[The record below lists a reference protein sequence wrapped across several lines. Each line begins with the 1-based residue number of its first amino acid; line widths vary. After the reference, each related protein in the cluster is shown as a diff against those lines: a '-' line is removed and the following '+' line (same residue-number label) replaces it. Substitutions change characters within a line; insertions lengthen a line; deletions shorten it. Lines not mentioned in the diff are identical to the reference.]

1 MKDNESPSSNGDTS
15 WIFVSTD
22 TGRARRPA
30 DIILAV
36 VGALMILTT
45 AFGVQ
50 QFQWMEDFAS
60 EVVALIPS
68 WLETSFAVLYAVGFV
83 YALVIVIMA
92 IARWS
97 TMAALVRDLA
107 IALGLTVVLI
117 LGLSYL
123 VAGEFPIVI
132 PEFYS
137 GGNAGYPVARVA
149 AVTALLVVAG
159 PALVRPMRRVGWAI
173 VIGMGLIALSLGY
186 GLLGDTFG
194 GLGIGLMSASIVLGI
209 FGSPRALPDARDVD
223 AGLADLGLEVDD
235 VRVSDF
241 QSWGAREFNCT
252 AAETESV
259 VRVYGRDAKD
269 AQIINRWW
277 RALWY
282 RDSGP
287 KLTSSR
293 LHLVEHEALMTMT
306 ARDSGID
313 VQDVLAAGEPT
324 PKTALIAVTARGT
337 ALGDIDIDAAPDALF
352 VGLWRSVAHLH
363 EAGIAHGRLNSNAV
377 RVDGDDA
384 VLGNFYAASVAAPKT
399 RMDGDVTEL
408 LASLADGIG
417 TERAVTVAREGLGDD
432 VLADALPY
440 IQRSAVSTEG
450 RDDIPSKKSFFAGIR
465 EEVASQLGI
474 DEPEPAQIT
483 RISGRTILMFVL
495 SLTAAY
501 ALIGM
506 LAGIDWSEVWGELQD
521 AKWGWIILGLIVA
534 TSTLITEAYSLMAA
548 VTAAVPLRPTV
559 QLESAIKFVQLAV
572 GGAAGRMATNIT
584 FLRKFGVSSTD
595 AVTQGGVDSFTGFVV
610 QAAILLLAAI
620 FGNVDLIP
628 DDTSVDVN
636 WVMVIGIVLIAVVV
650 SVVMWRRMPALREK
664 ILPAVK
670 QMWSGLKELGKD
682 PSRLVRLFGANLGS
696 NLLYA
701 LALWITAVGFGQTL
715 PYLSVVVVYV
725 AMALLSGL
733 MPVPGGVGVSEA
745 ALTTGLVALGVD
757 QSLAFAI
764 AVTFRVS
771 SAYLPPVWGWFSLQ
785 WLQRNEYL

>member
-1 MKDNESPSSNGDTS
+1 MNDNESTSSNGGAS

-30 DIILAV
+30 DIGLAV
-36 VGALMILTT
+36 VGALLIVVT
-45 AFGVQ
+45 AFGVHQ
-50 QFQWMEDFAS
+50 LQWMEDFAS
-60 EVVALIPS
+60 ELVALLPS
-68 WLETSFAVLYAVGFV
+68 WLETFFAILYAVGFV
-83 YALVIVIMA
+83 FALLILIMA
-92 IARWS
+92 IANWS

-107 IALGLTVVLI
+107 IAIGLTVVVI

-123 VAGEFPIVI
+123 VTGEFPIVI

-149 AVTALLVVAG
+149 VVTAMLVVAG
-159 PALVRPMRRVGWAI
+159 PALVRPMRRAGWAI
-173 VIGMGLIALSLGY
+173 VIAMGLIALALGY

-209 FGSPRALPDARDVD
+209 FGSPRALPDVRDVD

-235 VRVSDF
+235 VRVADF
-241 QSWGAREFNCT
+241 QSWGARDFSCT
-252 AAETESV
+252 TAGAESA

-306 ARDSGID
+306 ARDHGIA
-313 VQDVLAAGEPT
+313 VQGVLAAGEPT
-324 PKTALIAVTARGT
+324 PKTALIALTARGT
-337 ALGDIDIDAAPDALF
+337 AMNDTNADAVPDGVF
-352 VGLWRSVAHLH
+352 VELWRSVAQLH
-363 EAGIAHGRLNSNAV
+363 EAGIAHGRLNAHAV
-377 RVDGDDA
+377 RVDGDEA
-384 VLGNFYAASVAAPKT
+384 VLGNFYAASVAAPQS
-399 RMDGDVTEL
+399 RMYGDVTEL
-408 LASLADGIG
+408 LASLADSVG
-417 TERAVTVAREGLGDD
+417 TERAVIVAREGLGDAA
-432 VLADALPY
+432 LTDALPY
-440 IQRSAVSTEG
+440 MQRSAVSTEG
-450 RDDIPSKKSFFAGIR
+450 RDEIPSKKSFFADIR
-465 EEVASQLGI
+465 NEVASQLGV
-474 DEPEPAQIT
+474 DQPEPAQIT
-483 RISGRTILMFVL
+483 RINWRTILMFAL

-506 LAGIDWSEVWGELQD
+506 LADIDWSEVWSELQD
-521 AKWGWIILGLIVA
+521 ASWGWIILGLIVA
-534 TSTLITEAYSLMAA
+534 TSTLVTEAYSLMAA

-572 GGAAGRMATNIT
+572 GGAAGRMATNIA
-584 FLRKFGVSSTD
+584 FLRKFGVSATD
-595 AVTQGGVDSFTGFVV
+595 SVTQGGVDSFSGFVI
-610 QAAILLLAAI
+610 QALILVLAGV
-620 FGNVDLIP
+620 FGNLDLIP
-628 DDTSVDVN
+628 DDATSDVD
-636 WVMVIGIVLIAVVV
+636 WLMLIAIVLIAVVL
-650 SVVMWRRMPALREK
+650 SVVIWRRVPVIREK
-664 ILPAVK
+664 VLPTVK
-670 QMWSGLKELGKD
+670 QMWNGLKELGKD

-696 NLLYA
+696 NLLYG
-701 LALWITAVGFGQTL
+701 LALWLTAVAFGEVL
-715 PYLSVVVVYV
+715 PYMSIVVVYV

-733 MPVPGGVGVSEA
+733 VPIPGGVGVSEA
-745 ALTTGLVALGVD
+745 VLTTGLVAIGVD
-757 QSLAFAI
+757 QSVAFAI

>member
-1 MKDNESPSSNGDTS
+1 MKNNESTSPNGGTS
-15 WIFVSTD
+15 WLFVSTD

-30 DIILAV
+30 DIFLAV

-45 AFGVQ
+45 ALGVHQ
-50 QFQWMEDFAS
+50 LQWMEDFAS
-60 EVVALIPS
+60 EVVGLLPS
-68 WLETSFAVLYAVGFV
+68 WLATSFAVLYAVGFV
-83 YALVIVIMA
+83 YSLVIVIMA

-97 TMAALVRDLA
+97 TMASLVRDLA

-123 VAGEFPIVI
+123 VTGEFPIVI

-173 VIGMGLIALSLGY
+173 VIGMGLIALALGY

-209 FGSPRALPDARDVD
+209 FGSPRALPEARDVD

-235 VRVSDF
+235 VRVSEF
-241 QSWGAREFNCT
+241 QSWGAREFDCT
-252 AAETESV
+252 AGGAKST

-293 LHLVEHEALMTMT
+293 LHLVEHEALMTII
-306 ARDSGID
+306 ARDSGVE

-324 PKTALIAVTARGT
+324 PKTALIALTARGT
-337 ALGDIDIDAAPDALF
+337 ALSDLETDSVPDTVFLQ
-352 VGLWRSVAHLH
+352 LWRSVAQLH
-363 EAGIAHGRLNSNAV
+363 NAGIAHGRLNSNAV
-377 RVDGDDA
+377 RIDGDAA
-384 VLGNFYAASVAAPKT
+384 VLGSFYAASVAAPET
-399 RMDGDVTEL
+399 RMHGDVTEL
-408 LASLADGIG
+408 LASLADSIG
-417 TERAVTVAREGLGDD
+417 TERAVTLAREGLGDD
-432 VLADALPY
+432 ALADALPY

-450 RDDIPSKKSFFAGIR
+450 RDEIPSKKSFFAGIR

-474 DEPEPAQIT
+474 DEPEPVQLT

-501 ALIGM
+501 ALIGA
-506 LAGIDWSEVWGELQD
+506 LAGIDWASVWSELQD

-534 TSTLITEAYSLMAA
+534 TSAVITEAYSLMAA
-548 VTAAVPLRPTV
+548 VTAALPLRPTA

-572 GGAAGRMATNIT
+572 GGAAGRMATNLAY
-584 FLRKFGVSSTD
+584 LRKFGVSATD

-610 QAAILLLAAI
+610 QAVILLLAVI
-620 FGNVDLIP
+620 FGDLHLLP
-628 DDTSVDVN
+628 DDAASDVD
-636 WVMVIGIVLIAVVV
+636 WVTVIVVVLIAVVI
-650 SVVMWRRMPALREK
+650 SVVMWRRVSALREK
-664 ILPAVK
+664 VLPAVK
-670 QMWSGLKELGKD
+670 QMWNGLKELGKD
-682 PSRLVRLFGANLGS
+682 PSRLVRLFGSNLGS

-701 LALWITAVGFGQTL
+701 LALWLTAVAFGVTL
-715 PYLSVVVVYV
+715 PYLGVLVAYV

-733 MPVPGGVGVSEA
+733 IPVPGGVGVSEA
-745 ALTTGLVALGVD
+745 VLTTALVALGVD
-757 QSLAFAI
+757 QTVAFAI

>member
-1 MKDNESPSSNGDTS
+1 MKDNESTSSNGGAS

-30 DIILAV
+30 DIFLAV

-50 QFQWMEDFAS
+50 QLQWMEDFAS
-60 EVVALIPS
+60 EVVGMLPS
-68 WLETSFAVLYAVGFV
+68 WLATSFALLYAVGFV
-83 YALVIVIMA
+83 YALVILIMA

-97 TMAALVRDLA
+97 TMASLVRDLA

-123 VAGEFPIVI
+123 VAGAFPIVI

-137 GGNAGYPVARVA
+137 GGNAGYPVSRVA

-173 VIGMGLIALSLGY
+173 VIGMGLIALALGY

-235 VRVSDF
+235 VRVSEF

-252 AAETESV
+252 AAATESV

-293 LHLVEHEALMTMT
+293 LHLVEHEALMTMI
-306 ARDSGID
+306 ARDSGVE
-313 VQDVLAAGEPT
+313 VQDVLAGGEPT
-324 PKTALIAVTARGT
+324 PKTALIALTARGT
-337 ALGDIDIDAAPDALF
+337 ALNDMETDSVPDTVF
-352 VGLWRSVAHLH
+352 VGLWRSVAKLH
-363 EAGIAHGRLNSNAV
+363 HAGIAHGRLNSDAV
-377 RVDGDDA
+377 RVDGDVA
-384 VLGNFYAASVAAPKT
+384 VLGNFYAASVAAPET
-399 RMDGDVTEL
+399 RMHGDVTEL
-408 LASLADGIG
+408 LASLAASIG

-450 RDDIPSKKSFFAGIR
+450 RDEIPSKKSFFAGIR
-465 EEVASQLGI
+465 EEVASQLGV
-474 DEPEPAQIT
+474 DQPEPAQLT
-483 RISGRTILMFVL
+483 RISWRTILMFVL

-506 LAGIDWSEVWGELQD
+506 LADIDWAEVWNELEN
-521 AKWGWIILGLIVA
+521 ASWGWIILGLIVA
-534 TSTLITEAYSLMAA
+534 TSTLVTDAYSLLAA
-548 VTAAVPLRPTV
+548 VAAPVPLRPAV

-572 GGAAGRMATNIT
+572 GGAAGRMATNIA
-584 FLRKFGVSSTD
+584 FLRKFGVSATD
-595 AVTQGGVDSFTGFVV
+595 SVTQGGVDSFSGFVV
-610 QAAILLLAAI
+610 QAVILLLAVI
-620 FGNVDLIP
+620 FGDLNLIP
-628 DDTSVDVN
+628 DDAAADVD
-636 WVMVIGIVLIAVVV
+636 WVMVIVVVLIAVVV
-650 SVVMWRRMPALREK
+650 SVVMWRRVSAIREK
-664 ILPAVK
+664 VLPAVK
-670 QMWSGLKELGKD
+670 QMWNGLKELGKD

-696 NLLYA
+696 NLLFG
-701 LALWITAVGFGQTL
+701 LALWLTAAAFGVTL
-715 PYLSVVVVYV
+715 PYLGILVAYVV
-725 AMALLSGL
+725 MALLSGL
-733 MPVPGGVGVSEA
+733 IPVPGGVGVSEA
-745 ALTTGLVALGVD
+745 VLTTALVALGVE
-757 QSLAFAI
+757 QSVAFAI

-771 SAYLPPVWGWFSLQ
+771 SAYLPPVWGWLSLQ